1 MTGPTKPAGVKVV
14 SDKAAWIPEGV
25 ADTVPSAA
33 RMYDYLLGGGHNFA
47 VDREMIDKLNA
58 VAPLVGQMARR
69 NRAFLRRAVL
79 ALTEC
84 GVRQF
89 LDIGSGIP
97 TVGNVHEIAQ
107 QADPQARVVY
117 VDNEPVAISH
127 SELVLDG
134 NDRATAILADM
145 RDPATILEHPKTKQ
159 LLDFDAPIGLL
170 MVTVF
175 HYVADTDGPM
185 ELMARYRDALVP
197 GSYLALSHV
206 CTDFDSADLAGIV
219 TSMRDSP
226 NPIHPRTRAAIAD
239 LFTGFDLLDPGLVP
253 PAQWRPSPARDVV
266 DDPVLA
272 GVGIKL

>member
-1 MTGPTKPAGVKVV
+1 MIDRNT
-14 SDKAAWIPEGV
+14 WIPEGV

-33 RMYDYLLGGGHNFA
+33 RMYDYFLGGGHNFA
-47 VDREMIDKLNA
+47 VDREMVDKINA
-58 VAPLVGQMARR
+58 AAPLVAQMARH

-79 ALTEC
+79 TLVER
-84 GVRQF
+84 GIRQF

-107 QADPQARVVY
+107 QADPQARVLY

-127 SELVLDG
+127 SELVLEG

-145 RDPATILEHPKTKQ
+145 RDPATILEHPRTQQ

-175 HYVADTDGPM
+175 HYVADTDGPK
-185 ELMARYRDALVP
+185 ELMVRYRDALVP

-206 CTDFDSADLAGIV
+206 CADADSANVAGIV
-219 TSMRDSP
+219 ELMKDGQ
-226 NPIHPRTRAAIAD
+226 NPVYPRPRGAITD
-239 LFTGFDLLDPGLVP
+239 LFTGFELLDPGLVST
-253 PAQWRPSPARDVV
+253 AQWRAGSAIGSS
-266 DDPVLA
+266 DDPMLA
-272 GVGIKL
+272 GVGIRRA

>member
-1 MTGPTKPAGVKVV
+1 MTDRTT
-14 SDKAAWIPEGV
+14 WIPEGV
-25 ADTVPSAA
+25 TDTVPSAA

-47 VDREMIDKLNA
+47 VDREMIDKINA
-58 VAPLVGQMARR
+58 AVPLVGQIARH

-79 ALTEC
+79 TLVEC
-84 GVRQF
+84 GIRQF

-127 SELVLDG
+127 SELVLES
-134 NDRATAILADM
+134 NERATAILADM
-145 RDPATILEHPKTKQ
+145 RDPETILEHPRTRQ

-175 HYVADTDGPM
+175 HYVADADGPA
-185 ELMARYRDALVP
+185 ELMARYREALAP

-206 CTDFDSADLAGIV
+206 CADINPADVDGMVGL
-219 TSMRDSP
+219 MRNGQ
-226 NPIHPRTRAAIAD
+226 NPLYPRSRAAITD
-239 LFTGFDLLDPGLVP
+239 LFSGFELLDPGLVSTS
-253 PAQWRPSPARDVV
+253 QWRAGPASGPV

-272 GVGIKL
+272 GVGITRA